1 MCNFYNF
8 YLSNTKECITFAR
21 KFQIGCNFYNF
32 YLSNTKECITFARK
46 FQIGIIVY
54 LLRGDRHF

>member
-21 KFQIGCNFYNF
+21 KFQIGV
-32 YLSNTKECITFARK
+32 
-46 FQIGIIVY
+46 IVY
-54 LLRGDRHF
+54 LLRGDRHFIV

>member
-1 MCNFYNF
+1 M
-8 YLSNTKECITFAR
+8 
-21 KFQIGCNFYNF
+21 CNFYNF

-54 LLRGDRHF
+54 LLRGDRHFIV

>member
-21 KFQIGCNFYNF
+21 KY
-32 YLSNTKECITFARK
+32 
-46 FQIGIIVY
+46 QIGIIVY

>member
-1 MCNFYNF
+1 M
-8 YLSNTKECITFAR
+8 
-21 KFQIGCNFYNF
+21 CNFYNF

-54 LLRGDRHF
+54 LLRGDCYFRE